1 MPHMA
6 TSYRVRM
13 SNVKTTVYLD
23 AADYRRLKA
32 LAASEGRPT
41 AELIRAAVPEYAR
54 RHQPASLPSSLGI
67 GTSGDGTLSERVE
80 ELLTGLGDE
89 A

>member
-1 MPHMA
+1 MA
-6 TSYRVRM
+6 TSYCFLV

-41 AELIRAAVPEYAR
+41 AELIRAAVAEYAR
-54 RHQPASLPSSLGI
+54 RHRSASLPSSLGI
-67 GTSGDGTLSERVE
+67 GTSGEGTLSERAE
-80 ELLTGLGDE
+80 TLLSALGDE
-89 A
+89 E